1 MGKKLGREEEE
12 RLWMISMVP
21 LVPVLVVVGVYFVDL
36 ASNGVIPSFQVL
48 MTYLLLLVVL
58 VFVAG
63 AGIYEI
69 AESFKLERPFSFR
82 VKRFLSRFLF
92 ASVVALCIF
101 SLWQLFTFF
110 FSTFLKVQYVLILSL
125 LTMALTLLA
134 LVQNPRTRRYI
145 KKLTMEEY

>member
-21 LVPVLVVVGVYFVDL
+21 LVQVLVVVGVYFVDL